1 MQQMRVK
8 KLSDTA
14 VIPTKGDTFAAG
26 YDLYCSQTCIL
37 PAWARC
43 LVKTDIAMEIPEG
56 FYGRIA
62 SRSGLGVKGFDIGAG
77 VIDSSYRGEIK
88 VVMINAT
95 NNESIV
101 EQGSRCA
108 QIVFEKHYNFEFLES
123 NALSDTS
130 RGECGFASTG
140 K

>member
-1 MQQMRVK
+1 MQLRFK
-8 KLSDTA
+8 KLSSLA
-14 VIPTKGDTFAAG
+14 VVPTKGDEYAAG
-26 YDLYCSQTCIL
+26 YDLYCSETCTI
-37 PAWARC
+37 PAWSRC
-43 LVKTDIAMEIPEG
+43 LVKTDIAMEIPMEY
-56 FYGRIA
+56 YGRIA

-95 NNESIV
+95 DREFVV

-108 QIVFEKHYNFEFLES
+108 QIVFEKYYNFEFVES
-123 NALSDTS
+123 TDLDKTN
-130 RGECGFASTG
+130 RGESGFGSTG

>member
-1 MQQMRVK
+1 MQNMRIK
-8 KLSDTA
+8 KLSESA
-14 VIPTKGDTFAAG
+14 VVPTKGDEFAAG
-26 YDLYCSQTCIL
+26 YDLYCSETCIL
-37 PAWARC
+37 PAWSRC
-43 LVKTDIAMEIPEG
+43 LVKTDIAMEIPKG

-95 NNESIV
+95 KNDSTV
-101 EQGSRCA
+101 EQGTRCA
-108 QIVFEKHYNFEFLES
+108 QIVFEKHYDFEFIES
-123 NALSDTS
+123 DNLSETT
-130 RGECGFASTG
+130 RGEGGFASTG

>member
-1 MQQMRVK
+1 MNMNIK
-8 KLSDTA
+8 TLSSAAT
-14 VIPTKGDTFAAG
+14 IPTRGDEFAAG
-26 YDLYCSQTCIL
+26 YDLYCSQKVTV
-37 PAWARC
+37 PAWSRS
-43 LVKTDIAMEIPEG
+43 LVKTDIALEIPTG

-88 VVMINAT
+88 VVFINST
-95 NNESIV
+95 CEDFVI

-108 QIVFEKHYNFEFLES
+108 QIVFEKHYNFEFVKSEE
-123 NALSDTS
+123 LSKS
-130 RGECGFASTG
+130 VRGESGFASTG